1 MLPGRL
7 WKGKGV
13 LIVSDWEIILT
24 FNDSH
29 RWDGGSC
36 TVKNWVT
43 QKAILL
49 LLTNAESLSLIS

>member
-13 LIVSDWEIILT
+13 LMVSDWEIILT

-29 RWDGGSC
+29 RWDGGVLHREELGHSKGHLAA
-36 TVKNWVT
+36 VDKR
-43 QKAILL
+43 
-49 LLTNAESLSLIS
+49 